1 MRRRQDKAARA
12 RLRYC
17 RRCTYSDCGEDIL
30 QLVHEC
36 DQTRVVDVDA
46 VTLLA
51 LNPRP
56 LPQMPLEHRTYAFGF
71 AAMVGNGSRSFEV
84 RRRYAHERV
93 YVGRGE
99 LFARAPM
106 AGVFGILGVEC
117 GLA

>member
-1 MRRRQDKAARA
+1 MRRRRDKAARA